1 MVKNT
6 ASCVVE
12 EDLFMLI
19 FQESKKKRE
28 INLESEES
36 ILSLSEL
43 STEMFEDSASQLKR
57 STCSSMEELRDLQA
71 F

>member
-12 EDLFMLI
+12 EDLFMLT
-19 FQESKKKRE
+19 FQDSKKKE

-57 STCSSMEELRDLQA
+57 STCSSMEELRGLQA